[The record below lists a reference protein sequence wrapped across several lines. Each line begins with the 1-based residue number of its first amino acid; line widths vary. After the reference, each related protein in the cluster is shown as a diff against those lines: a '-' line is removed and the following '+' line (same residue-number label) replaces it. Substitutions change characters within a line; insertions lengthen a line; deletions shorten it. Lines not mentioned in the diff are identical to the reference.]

1 MAVQLDQVVP
11 FGRSLDEYV
20 RMFALSETD
29 LQSSILSVA
38 DGPASFNAEG
48 TQKGCQIQSIDPLY
62 VFSGNEIR
70 SRFDAVLDDII
81 QQVAETPEDYVWS
94 YHPSPAA
101 LKERRSHVTKLFCAD
116 YPSGKQ
122 AGRYCPGELPTLSQ
136 KSGAYELGLV
146 SHFLFL
152 YSLQFDTAFHIA
164 AIDEMLR
171 VCKEV
176 RIFPLLALNLA
187 KSPHLLP
194 VISHLEQTGYRCQI
208 EKVGYEFQ
216 RGGNEMLKIVRD

>member
-11 FGRSLDEYV
+11 FGRSFDEYV
-20 RMFALSETD
+20 RMFALSESD

-62 VFSGNEIR
+62 VFSADEIR
-70 SRFDAVLDDII
+70 GRFEAVLDDII
-81 QQVAETPEDYVWS
+81 QQVEETPDDYVWS

-101 LKERRSHVTKLFCAD
+101 LRKRRSLVTENFCAD
-116 YPSGKQ
+116 YPIGRQ
-122 AGRYCPGELPTLSQ
+122 QGRYRPGELPALPA
-136 KSGAYELGLV
+136 KSGAYDLGLV

-171 VCKEV
+171 VCQEV
-176 RIFPLLALNLA
+176 RIFPLLSLNLEI
-187 KSPHLLP
+187 SPHLSP
-194 VISHLEQTGYRCQI
+194 VLSHLEQTSYRCQL
-208 EKVGYEFQ
+208 EKVSYEFQ
-216 RGGNEMLKIVRD
+216 RGGDQMLRIVKN